1 MFNRGQNQG
10 RGGGRGRDR
19 GFDKEKEF
27 EQKILE
33 VARVT
38 RVTSGGKRMKFRAC
52 IIIGDKKGRVG
63 CAVAKGVD
71 VTQAVA
77 KASSKAE
84 KNLVTVPL
92 KNETIP
98 HEIKEKFGAAIVLL
112 KPAPKGTGIKAG
124 GAMRSVFELAGVPN
138 VVGKIMGSNN
148 KINNSRAT
156 LNALLKLRPGSR
168 K

>member
-1 MFNRGQNQG
+1 MFNNKGQG
-10 RGGGRGRDR
+10 RGRGRDR

-52 IIIGDKKGRVG
+52 VIVGDKKGRAG
-63 CAVAKGVD
+63 CAVAKGID

-77 KASSKAE
+77 KASIKAE

-92 KNETIP
+92 RNDTIP
-98 HEIKEKFGAAIVLL
+98 HEVKEKFGAAVVLI
-112 KPAPKGTGIKAG
+112 KPAPRGTGIKAG
-124 GAMRSVFELAGVPN
+124 GAMRSVFELAGIPN
-138 VVGKIMGSNN
+138 VVGKILGSKN

-156 LNALLKLRPGSR
+156 LNALLKLRLDSR

>member
-1 MFNRGQNQG
+1 MMPNKSGQG
-10 RGGGRGRDR
+10 RRRER
-19 GFDKEKEF
+19 APEKEKEF

-33 VARVT
+33 IARVT
-38 RVTSGGKRMKFRAC
+38 RVTAGGKRMKFRAC
-52 IIIGDKKGRVG
+52 VIIGDKKGRVG
-63 CAVAKGVD
+63 SAVAKGSD

-77 KASSKAE
+77 KASTKAE
-84 KNLVTVPL
+84 KNLITVPL

-98 HEIKEKFGAAIVLL
+98 YEIKEKFGAAVVLL
-112 KPAPKGTGIKAG
+112 KPAPKGTGVKAG

-138 VVGKIMGSNN
+138 VVGKILGSKN

-156 LNALLKLRPGSR
+156 INALSKLKLELR

>member
-1 MFNRGQNQG
+1 MMPNKRGQG
-10 RGGGRGRDR
+10 KRREK

-33 VARVT
+33 IARVT
-38 RVTSGGKRMKFRAC
+38 RVTAGGKRMKFRAC
-52 IIIGDKKGRVG
+52 VIVGDKKGRVG
-63 CAVAKGVD
+63 MSVAKGSD

-77 KASSKAE
+77 KAGIKAE

-98 HEIKEKFGAAIVLL
+98 YEIKEKFGAAVVLL
-112 KPAPKGTGIKAG
+112 KPAPKGTGVKAG
-124 GAMRSVFELAGVPN
+124 GAMRNVFELAGVPN
-138 VVGKIMGSNN
+138 VVGKILGSKN

-156 LNALLKLRPGSR
+156 INALGKLKLELR